1 MLVFHKVK
9 ICKKKS
15 VYSYLSKIP
24 SRYCYN
30 LFFSWRLRHYLL
42 CVWNYKCGFRILAKF
57 KDSVCLSV
65 KKRVIIV
72 NLSPKVFDK
81 LRGRCKNIQTLN
93 AQFLRNILFAVE
105 LMDYF
110 LLLSFTKTINE
121 RGGGIIEW
129 DDFFL
134 EGVLLF
140 ENNYVTKFGFL
151 QLIFLL
157 VSNNKYR
164 VL

>member
-1 MLVFHKVK
+1 MQKYPNSERSISSKHSLRCGDNGLF
-9 ICKKKS
+9 S
-15 VYSYLSKIP
+15 VVI
-24 SRYCYN
+24 
-30 LFFSWRLRHYLL
+30 F
-42 CVWNYKCGFRILAKF
+42 YK
-57 KDSVCLSV
+57 
-65 KKRVIIV
+65 
-72 NLSPKVFDK
+72 
-81 LRGRCKNIQTLN
+81 
-93 AQFLRNILFAVE
+93 
-105 LMDYF
+105 DY
-110 LLLSFTKTINE
+110 KWA
-121 RGGGIIEW
+121 GGGMIEW

>member
-1 MLVFHKVK
+1 MLVFHKVT
-9 ICKKKS
+9 ICKKP

-57 KDSVCLSV
+57 KDSVCWPA

-81 LRGRCKNIQTLN
+81 VRGRCKNIQTLN
-93 AQFLRNILFAVE
+93 AQFLRNILFAAE
-105 LMDYF
+105 LMDYC
-110 LLLSFTKTINE
+110 LLSFTKTINE
-121 RGGGIIEW
+121 HGGGQIYYW
-129 DDFFL
+129 VRWL
-134 EGVLLF
+134 KGVLLLK
-140 ENNYVTKFGFL
+140 NYYVTKFWVFT
-151 QLIFLL
+151 INLL
-157 VSNNKYR
+157 ACEQ
-164 VL
+164 